1 MSKNTDSLHYKLFR
15 GLLVGFLL
23 APIIIGCL
31 MVGSQL
37 FGYRFASNH
46 GTSMEPTLS
55 DGDMFW
61 VRRTPVAD
69 ITVGDIVSLYSLEQL
84 WIAHRIIHLEHSPHG
99 GYLLETKGDANWL
112 TEVWEISADE
122 TVPVVVARIRFG
134 GYAMDY
140 LASTPVRI
148 LLSIAMVT
156 LVVVLVQRWR
166 TSYLK
171 KGKD

>member
-1 MSKNTDSLHYKLFR
+1 MASSL
-15 GLLVGFLL
+15 
-23 APIIIGCL
+23 
-31 MVGSQL
+31 L
-37 FGYRFASNH
+37 FGYRFGSNH

-55 DGDMFW
+55 DGDMLW
-61 VRRTPVAD
+61 TKRVPIAD
-69 ITVGDIVSLYSLEQL
+69 VNIGDIVSLYSPEQL
-84 WIAHRIIHLEHSPHG
+84 WIVHRVIQLEHLLRG
-99 GYLLETKGDANWL
+99 DYLLETKGDANLL
-112 TEVWEISADE
+112 TEVWEISTDE

-156 LVVVLVQRWR
+156 LVVVSVQRWR